1 MAELTY
7 KSAGVG
13 VREIDLSAPTSAS
26 PTGTPAGVIGTADRG
41 AAFVPVVVG
50 NYKEFVTKFGSSI
63 SERMGP
69 IAMYQWL
76 KNAGSGLYIKVL
88 GVGDAKKRVLSGINS
103 GKVQNA
109 GFVVGA
115 EQVQSNGLF
124 GSNPNA
130 YDSTDIGLGR
140 THFLGCFM
148 SESAGSTILS
158 EAGLQNSVTA
168 APILRAVVL
177 TPSGVSLALSSV
189 STPNDLPSTAAPA
202 QAYGYITGTV
212 DLSSSKQQFVL
223 LLSGHIGSTSYPNII
238 TASFD
243 TAAPN
248 YFGNIFNTDAT
259 KIESAGHY
267 MLASWDVHP
276 ALAVVTGSGIVP
288 VGSSAEEIAF
298 VCVGAASH
306 NSGSTTV
313 PNFEGF
319 EDRFQT
325 AKSPWI
331 VSQLFGGETMDLFR
345 VHALDDGAWANT
357 KVKISIR
364 NLTPSS
370 DPTSEYGTFDLFVRD
385 FADSDDNQVVLESF
399 VGMSLNPSSQNYF
412 ARIIGDTHVY
422 YDFDR
427 ESGSQKLTVDG
438 LYPNRST
445 YIRVEIADSVQSSE
459 VPATALPCGFRGY
472 GHIAS
477 YGPGILETDGFSA
490 LEDIKQPPV
499 PFRKTLAQGTGAAA
513 RVAPYL
519 HWGVQYE
526 KNDSITEPNKNN
538 YADSNAKSNSVYFA
552 TYHLDFKNPWMAD
565 SIAADSFNKN
575 LFSIENIQVV
585 TGTNGLPD
593 PNKWH
598 LASYSRD
605 GSLGA
610 SYSRFLQISD
620 LDDLGSRKYIKF
632 TLGLQGGFDGV
643 NIFDEEKSSL
653 SDLAAHR
660 EISDSI
666 GQGGPLGPTVA
677 AYRKA
682 IDVMAEKTDVD
693 AQLITIPGIR
703 SPGVTDYALDAVENR
718 FDALYIMDV
727 QEIAVDGTVI
737 TGSDVVPSVSLT
749 ASTFKNRQL
758 DSSFGAAYY
767 PDVVIPNPSTGI
779 EVVAPPSVA
788 VLGAFAQN
796 DKIAY
801 PWFAPAGFTRGALGD
816 VIETQTKLNRDNM
829 DALYSSNVNPIATIP
844 GSTSPIINGQKTLL
858 NRTSALDRVNVRRL
872 LIEIRRRVRNAANQ
886 ILFEPNRET
895 TLARFSA
902 LVEPILKQIQ
912 AQSGVDRYLVKID
925 TTTTTQADVENNTIR
940 GKIFVQPTK
949 SIEFVSLDFV
959 VTNAGATI

>member
-13 VREIDLSAPTSAS
+13 VREIDLSAPTQAS

-41 AAFVPVVVG
+41 PAFVPVVVG
-50 NYKEFVTKFGSSI
+50 NYKEFVTKFGNSI

-76 KNAGSGLYIKVL
+76 KNAGSGLYIRVL
-88 GVGDAKKRVLSGINS
+88 GAGDAKKRTLSGINA

-109 GFVVGA
+109 GFVAGA
-115 EQVQSNGLF
+115 ELVQPDGLF
-124 GSNPNA
+124 GANPKA
-130 YDSTDIGLGR
+130 YNTTGIGFGR

-148 SESAGSTILS
+148 SESAGSTFLS
-158 EAGLQNSVTA
+158 EAGLQSGITA

-177 TPSGVSLALSSV
+177 TPSGVSLSLAAS
-189 STPNDLPSTAAPA
+189 STPNDLPTTSAPA
-202 QAYGYITGTV
+202 LAYGYITGTV
-212 DLSSSKQQFVL
+212 DLSSSKQQFIL
-223 LLSGHIGSTSYPNII
+223 LLSGHIGSTSYPNSI

-243 TAAPN
+243 PAAPN

-267 MLASWDVHP
+267 MLAGWDVHP
-276 ALAVVTGSGIVP
+276 ALAKVTGSGVTP
-288 VGSSAEEIAF
+288 TNEIAF

-306 NSGSTTV
+306 NSGSTTI

-319 EDRFQT
+319 EDRFQV
-325 AKSPWI
+325 AKSPWV
-331 VSQLFGGETMDLFR
+331 VSQLFGGETVDLFR
-345 VHALDDGAWANT
+345 VHSLDDGAWANT
-357 KVKISIR
+357 KVKVSIR

-385 FADSDDNQVVLESF
+385 FADSDDNQIVLESF
-399 VGMSLNPSSQNYF
+399 VGMSLNPASENYF
-412 ARIIGDTHVY
+412 VRVIGDTHVY

-427 ESGSQKLTVDG
+427 DTGSQKLSVDG
-438 LYPNRST
+438 LYPNRSS
-445 YIRVEIADSVQSSE
+445 YIRVEPADSVQVGE
-459 VPATALPCGFRGY
+459 TPATALPCGFKGY
-472 GHIAS
+472 GHIIS
-477 YGPGILETDGFSA
+477 YGSGILETGGFGS
-490 LEDIKQPPV
+490 LDDIKQPPV
-499 PFRKTLAQGTGAAA
+499 PFRKTLAQGTGASA

-526 KNDSITEPNKNN
+526 KNDSLTEPNKNN
-538 YADSNAKSNSVYFA
+538 YADANAKSNSVYFA
-552 TYHLDFKNPWMAD
+552 TYHTDFLNPWRAN
-565 SIAADSFNKN
+565 SALADSFNNN
-575 LFSIENIQVV
+575 LFSIENIQVI

-598 LASYSRD
+598 SAAYSRD
-605 GSLGA
+605 GNLGA

-620 LDDLGSRKYIKF
+620 LEDLGSRKYIKF
-632 TLGLQGGFDGV
+632 TFGLQGGFDGI
-643 NIFDEEKSSL
+643 NIFDDEKSTL

-693 AQLITIPGIR
+693 AQLVAIPGLR

-718 FDALYIMDV
+718 FDALYIMDL
-727 QEIAVDGTVI
+727 QEIDISGAVI
-737 TGSDVVPSVSLT
+737 TGSNVTPSVTLT

-767 PDVVIPNPSTGI
+767 PDVVVPNPSTGI

-816 VIETQTKLNRDNM
+816 VLETQTKLNRDNM
-829 DALYSSNVNPIATIP
+829 DTLYSSNVNPIATIP
-844 GSTSPIINGQKTLL
+844 GSPSPIINGQKTLL
-858 NRTSALDRVNVRRL
+858 NRSSALDRVNVRRL